1 MTPKVGISRVCVKAS
16 RAFGPRR
23 FHTNT
28 DYIVF
33 CSVVVVVVGGERTRA
48 PPLDVGPSD
57 PGTVVGGRG
66 EHLMGQASPGVE
78 WGQLITLNPNLK
90 NP

>member
-1 MTPKVGISRVCVKAS
+1 MGISRVCVKAS

-33 CSVVVVVVGGERTRA
+33 ARV
-48 PPLDVGPSD
+48 VGPSD
-57 PGTVVGGRG
+57 RKWSSDESGLLMKVVFDDIGF
-66 EHLMGQASPGVE
+66 LMILVF
-78 WGQLITLNPNLK
+78 
-90 NP
+90 